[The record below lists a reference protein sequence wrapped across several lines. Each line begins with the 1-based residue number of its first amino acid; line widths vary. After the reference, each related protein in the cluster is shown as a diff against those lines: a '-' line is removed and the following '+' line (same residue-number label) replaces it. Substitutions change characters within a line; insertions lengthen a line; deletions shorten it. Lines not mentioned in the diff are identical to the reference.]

1 MHLKYCTYFIYLWPW
16 DYIRM
21 TFRKIDSGPLCVY
34 KWSRLHYLP
43 KIESCILEKMLNN
56 KCCHFKKTS
65 EAFCWL
71 QCGRIGTRTQE
82 WMKTGCFWNSCLT
95 IFSIHFLKSAVS
107 FITPRLKE
115 EKKIPR
121 SVILITEERQKLS
134 RWERDFSVTDF
145 HCYSYFMLLDF
156 NTVLLMQE
164 KIIHLK

>member
-1 MHLKYCTYFIYLWPW
+1 MYLHLKYCTYFIYLWPW

-82 WMKTGCFWNSCLT
+82 WMKTRCFWNSCLT

-121 SVILITEERQKLS
+121 SVILITEERQKLFLFFEINFYW
-134 RWERDFSVTDF
+134 RIIALQPCVRKFFLLHTFSTLFV
-145 HCYSYFMLLDF
+145 
-156 NTVLLMQE
+156 
-164 KIIHLK
+164 